1 MVMEEDQLDEVVEIA
16 RGLMDEEEVRA
27 RPGPQQPQK
36 GFTMTDDDIKLLKAK
51 HTFLNDFSDNF
62 IRLTPIGDLMKI
74 ESTAMKARELERS
87 READD
92 KLAANKAALLTTFTA
107 VKEGKDNRQSV
118 LHPAR
123 FMAGAACSSTRQWLA
138 AREVLGTSSL
148 PAVGSYDMTSAG
160 LAGHVSAKGWAELH
174 NMASGKL
181 SIRMFSINSC
191 GTRVSG
197 KKTGD
202 EEDPMDVGEFKLALR
217 AMRTAFQLALPWNH
231 SVLAL
236 EGFFHQNNFCSSDLA
251 NVEKRAFFLVKFT
264 DYVLGQN
271 ADRWRDS
278 EPFLTAGD
286 LKAAWS
292 SFFGSQP
299 HASLKGQ
306 GQKKPQQGPRQGSQR
321 QVDPRIAL
329 GTVPSG

>member
-1 MVMEEDQLDEVVEIA
+1 MVELARDLME
-16 RGLMDEEEVRA
+16 EEEVRA
-27 RPGPQQPQK
+27 KPGPRQAQRPG
-36 GFTMTDDDIKLLKAK
+36 TMSDDDIKLLKAK
-51 HTFLNDFSDNF
+51 HSFLNDFSDNF

-74 ESTAMKARELERS
+74 ESTVMKAREMERS

-92 KLAANKAALLTTFTA
+92 KLAANKAALLSTFTT
-107 VKEGKDNRQSV
+107 VKEGKDNRQTV

-123 FMAGAACSSTRQWLA
+123 FLAGAACSSTRQWLA
-138 AREVLGTSSL
+138 AREVLGTGPL
-148 PAVGSYDMTSAG
+148 PAVGSYDMGSAG

-174 NMASGKL
+174 NMASCKL
-181 SIRMFSINSC
+181 SIRQFSINSC
-191 GTRVSG
+191 GTRSSG
-197 KKTGD
+197 KKNLD
-202 EEDPMDVGEFKLALR
+202 EEDSMDVGEFKLALR

-236 EGFFHQNNFCSSDLA
+236 EGFFFQNNFCFSDLA
-251 NVEKRAFFLVKFT
+251 NVEKKAFFLVKFT

-286 LKAAWS
+286 LKAAWA

-299 HASLKGQ
+299 HSTLKPQ
-306 GQKKPQQGPRQGSQR
+306 GQKKQPQTSRQGVHKH
-321 QVDPRIAL
+321 VDPRIAL
-329 GTVPSG
+329 GKVHWVL